1 MHSIVEVAAGMV
13 VAGFLI
19 RADRIWEWLRASS
32 ERLANSWQEWR
43 IGSVRVIN
51 YGIYAGA
58 AAFSAVAIVGIAVG
72 PGHGTAI
79 ALTALGG
86 LAGAA
91 LWAQWVEGSPQ
102 LLRPVGFYGGV
113 LGIVI
118 TACLGVV
125 LGWDP
130 WLLMA
135 AYCLASPVLQSLGR
149 LRCMVQGCCHGRPT
163 VPHIGIRYHHPRSR
177 VSRIAHLEGL
187 PLHPTPLYSI
197 LWNGLVTLAL
207 ARLWLGGAPLHF
219 IAAMFL
225 ILTGLGRFVEEGYRG
240 EPQTPM
246 FAGLRLYQWIAIST
260 VLAGAV
266 ISVVGRSV
274 NAPPPALYSGAL
286 IPAIVFG
293 LLSTL
298 ALGVDFPESNR
309 RFARLA

>member
-1 MHSIVEVAAGMV
+1 
-13 VAGFLI
+13 
-19 RADRIWEWLRASS
+19 
-32 ERLANSWQEWR
+32 
-43 IGSVRVIN
+43 
-51 YGIYAGA
+51 
-58 AAFSAVAIVGIAVG
+58 
-72 PGHGTAI
+72 
-79 ALTALGG
+79 
-86 LAGAA
+86 
-91 LWAQWVEGSPQ
+91 
-102 LLRPVGFYGGV
+102 
-113 LGIVI
+113 
-118 TACLGVV
+118 
-125 LGWDP
+125 
-130 WLLMA
+130 
-135 AYCLASPVLQSLGR
+135 
-149 LRCMVQGCCHGRPT
+149 
-163 VPHIGIRYHHPRSR
+163 

-219 IAAMFL
+219 IAAVFL

-246 FAGLRLYQWIAIST
+246 FAGLRLYQWIAMGT

-274 NAPPPALYSGAL
+274 NAPPPTLYSGTL